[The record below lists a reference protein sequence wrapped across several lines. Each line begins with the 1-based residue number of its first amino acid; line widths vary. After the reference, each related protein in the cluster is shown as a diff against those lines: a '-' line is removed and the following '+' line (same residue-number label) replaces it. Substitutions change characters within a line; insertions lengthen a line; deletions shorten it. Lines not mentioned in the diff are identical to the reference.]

1 MEFQRKENK
10 SKKKLKLV
18 SVPLRGYRI
27 PNNPASFIASSKDI
41 KFPSP
46 DGAIEFQMALGNVEI
61 RQVNR
66 SFPSP
71 DGAIEFQILK
81 LSTLST

>member
-46 DGAIEFQMALGNVEI
+46 DGAIEFQIKQQAKQEGADM
-61 RQVNR
+61 
-66 SFPSP
+66 SFCPLT
-71 DGAIEFQILK
+71 GL
-81 LSTLST
+81 

>member
-27 PNNPASFIASSKDI
+27 PNNPASFIVSSKDI

-46 DGAIEFQMALGNVEI
+46 DGAIEFQIGIKKVLDNISQLVS
-61 RQVNR
+61 V
-66 SFPSP
+66 P
-71 DGAIEFQILK
+71 
-81 LSTLST
+81 

>member
-27 PNNPASFIASSKDI
+27 PNNPASFIVSSKDI

-71 DGAIEFQILK
+71 DGAIEFQIC
-81 LSTLST
+81 